1 MAVEI
6 STDFTAAGMVQ
17 YRKEALDFLRTKL
30 FFHKSALK
38 ATLDKHSGD
47 TVRAYRVDTL
57 AAATTPLTEGA
68 VPSTQNITSTLFT
81 AQILQYGSV
90 NQYSDMLDLIG
101 PSDTAK
107 QFGQMFG
114 YQGALT
120 IDTLT
125 LTEYESGATIV
136 YANNSDANSFTAGD
150 TMTSKEIRRSAK
162 RFRAKKVNGFLED
175 DLFRGFIHPD
185 CEFDIVTDDNF
196 GSLTD
201 LQKRDNDPKK
211 WQNVT
216 AVYGGHAIFVT
227 SLIGTTTVTNIQG
240 STTAYKNI
248 FVGYGALM
256 AYDLAGMPFQVFN
269 SPPSNI
275 NQANPIGQIGAIG
288 WKCGFV
294 ADYIG
299 SDGPRAYQ
307 VRAAATEPT
316 A

>member
-6 STDFTAAGMVQ
+6 TTDFSAAGMVQ

-30 FFHKSALK
+30 YFHRSALK

-57 AAATTPLTEGA
+57 SAATTPLTEGA
-68 VPSTQNITSTLFT
+68 VPSTQNITSSLFT

-90 NQYSDMLDLIG
+90 NQYSDMLDLVG
-101 PSDTAK
+101 PSDVSK

-120 IDTLT
+120 VDTLT
-125 LTEYESGATIV
+125 MTEYISGATIV
-136 YANNSDANSFTAGD
+136 YANNSDSGSFDATS
-150 TMTSKEIRRSAK
+150 TFSSKEIRRSAK

-175 DLFRGFIHPD
+175 DLYRLYLHPD
-185 CEFDIVTDDNF
+185 CEFDVVTDDTY

-201 LQKRDNDPKK
+201 LQKRDPDPKK
-211 WQNVT
+211 WQNVV
-216 AVYGGHAIFVT
+216 AVYGQHAVFTT
-227 SLIGTTTVTNIQG
+227 SLITTATVNG
-240 STTAYKNI
+240 VTAYKNI
-248 FVGYGALM
+248 AVGYGALM

-307 VRAAATEPT
+307 IYAAATEPT

>member
-6 STDFTAAGMVQ
+6 TTDFTAAGMTQ

-57 AAATTPLTEGA
+57 SAATTPLTEGA
-68 VPSTQNITSTLFT
+68 VPSTQNISSTLFT

-90 NQYSDMLDLIG
+90 NQYSDMLELVG
-101 PSDTAK
+101 PSDTPK

-120 IDTLT
+120 VDTLT
-125 LTEYESGATIV
+125 LTEYESGATLV
-136 YANNSDANSFTAGD
+136 YANNSDAASFSATDVFTG
-150 TMTSKEIRRSAK
+150 KEIRRSAK

-175 DLFRGFIHPD
+175 DLYRLYIHPD
-185 CEFDIVTDDNF
+185 CEFDIVTDDTY

-216 AVYGGHAIFVT
+216 AVYGGHAVFVT
-227 SLIGTTTVTNIQG
+227 SLIGTTSVNG
-240 STTAYKNI
+240 VTAYKNI
-248 FVGYGALM
+248 AVGYGALM

-307 VRAAATEPT
+307 IRAAATEPT